1 MEGLRTHKDYP
12 YDVIICGA
20 GHAGCEAAL
29 SASRLGADVLIL
41 TGNLDTIAQMSCN
54 PAIGG
59 QAKGQMVRE
68 IDALGG
74 EMALNADFSA
84 IQYKLLNSSKG
95 PAVQAP
101 RAQCDKKVYQ
111 LRMKFVLEQNANIT
125 IFQGLVDGLI
135 LNKDQCVGVKTTLG
149 QKFYAKSIVVT
160 TGTFLKALMH
170 VGQNQAEGGRLGDHV
185 AKGLSSD
192 FEKMGIKLNRFKTG
206 TPPRILGRTID
217 FKNTLLK
224 IPTFNRP

>member
-1 MEGLRTHKDYP
+1 MPLEGKW
-12 YDVIICGA
+12 
-20 GHAGCEAAL
+20 
-29 SASRLGADVLIL
+29 
-41 TGNLDTIAQMSCN
+41 
-54 PAIGG
+54 
-59 QAKGQMVRE
+59 
-68 IDALGG
+68 
-74 EMALNADFSA
+74 ALNADFSA

-101 RAQCDKKVYQ
+101 RAQCDKKAYQ
-111 LRMKFVLEQNANIT
+111 FRMKFVLRTKCKYYDFSRLSRWIN
-125 IFQGLVDGLI
+125 FK
-135 LNKDQCVGVKTTLG
+135 KDQCIGVKTHLG

-192 FEKMGIKLNRFKTG
+192 FEKVGIELNRFKTG

-217 FKNTLLK
+217 FEKTTIQKGDKFQRNLHSTTQDLRMKRSMWNVIQGGSMWNMTSTLAQIKWIAL
-224 IPTFNRP
+224 